1 MARLLAS
8 ETRNLA
14 ILVLC
19 QLIFMITSIGV
30 LTLSGVVGFQ
40 LSPDPALATLPIALM
55 MFGTLLTTLPASLLM
70 KRIGRRA
77 GFMLGTGI
85 GGLGGGLLCVLA
97 ITEHS
102 FWLFA
107 AGNFLLGLY
116 QSFAMYHRFAAA
128 DVTRLEVRSKAI
140 AWVMAAGVAAAFLGP
155 WNTSLS
161 QHLLA
166 DQPLAGPYLV
176 MAMLTGVALALL
188 SRLRVP
194 ASGEPQAGEQQRS
207 MRIIA
212 RQPAFILAVSAAAI
226 GYAVMLLVMTATPL
240 AMSAQGLEMRHVAQ
254 VMQWHVLG
262 MFAPSFVT
270 GNLIA
275 RFGLLRILLT
285 GCLLLAASVMVALT
299 GSQLGHFIAALVLL
313 GVGWNFLFIGG
324 STLLTH
330 CHNDSERGKVQGIND
345 LLIFSLV
352 TLAALLA
359 GSLLH
364 GLGWVGLN
372 LAMLPAIF
380 ALLLVMLHYWR
391 HRPIKAP
398 SNAA

>member
-1 MARLLAS
+1 MNQLLAT
-8 ETRNLA
+8 EKRNLS

-19 QLIFMITSIGV
+19 QIIFMITSIGV

-40 LSPDPALATLPIALM
+40 LSPEPAWATLPIAMM

-70 KRIGRRA
+70 KAIGRRA
-77 GFMLGTGI
+77 GFMLGTGV
-85 GGLGGGLLCVLA
+85 GGLGGSVLCVLA
-97 ITEHS
+97 INAHS

-107 AGNFLLGLY
+107 LGNLLLGLY
-116 QSFAMYHRFAAA
+116 QGFAMYHRFAAA

-161 QHLLA
+161 QGLLA

-176 MAMLTGVALALL
+176 MALLTGLAIVLL

-194 ASGEPQAGEQQRS
+194 PSGEPQAGEVQRS
-207 MRIIA
+207 MPVIA
-212 RQPAFILAVSAAAI
+212 RQPAFVLAVSAAAI

-240 AMSAQGLEMRHVAQ
+240 AMAAQGLGMHQTAQ

-270 GNLIA
+270 GHLIA
-275 RFGLLRILLT
+275 RFGLLRILLA
-285 GCLLLAASVMVALT
+285 GCLLLGASVLVALS
-299 GSQLGHFIAALVLL
+299 GQLLGHFIAALVLL

-324 STLLTH
+324 SALLTQ
-330 CHNDSERGKVQGIND
+330 CHNESERGKVQGIND

-352 TLAALLA
+352 TLASLLA

-364 GLGWVGLN
+364 ALGWAGLN
-372 LAMLPAIF
+372 LAMLPAIGVV
-380 ALLLVMLHYWR
+380 LLIMLLYHWQTL
-391 HRPIKAP
+391 KAP
-398 SNAA
+398 SAAA

>member
-1 MARLLAS
+1 MKRLQAA
-8 ETRNLA
+8 EKHNLT

-19 QLIFMITSIGV
+19 QIIFMITSIGV

-40 LSPDPALATLPIALM
+40 LSPDPAWATLPIAAM

-70 KRIGRRA
+70 KAIGRRA
-77 GFMLGTGI
+77 GFMLGTAV
-85 GGLGGGLLCVLA
+85 GGLGGSVLCVLA
-97 ITEHS
+97 INQHN

-107 AGNFLLGLY
+107 LGNLLLGLY
-116 QSFAMYHRFAAA
+116 QGFAMYHRFAAA

-161 QHLLA
+161 QQLFP

-176 MAMLTGVALALL
+176 IAILTGVAVVLL

-194 ASGEPQAGEQQRS
+194 ASGEPQAGEVQRP
-207 MRIIA
+207 MARIA

-226 GYAVMLLVMTATPL
+226 GYAVMLMVMTATPL
-240 AMSAQGLEMRHVAQ
+240 AMSAQGLEMSHVAQ

-270 GNLIA
+270 GHLIA
-275 RFGLLRILLT
+275 RFGLLR
-285 GCLLLAASVMVALT
+285 LLLAGCMLFGASVLVALS
-299 GSQLGHFIAALVLL
+299 GNQLGHFVAALVLL
-313 GVGWNFLFIGG
+313 GIGWNFLFIGG
-324 STLLTH
+324 SSLLTQ
-330 CHNDSERGKVQGIND
+330 CHNESERGKVQGIND

-352 TLAALLA
+352 TLASLLA
-359 GSLLH
+359 GTLLH
-364 GLGWVGLN
+364 SLGWIGLN
-372 LAMLPAIF
+372 LAMLPAIGVVL
-380 ALLLVMLHYWR
+380 ALLLVYRQALR
-391 HRPIKAP
+391 IRQTG
-398 SNAA
+398 